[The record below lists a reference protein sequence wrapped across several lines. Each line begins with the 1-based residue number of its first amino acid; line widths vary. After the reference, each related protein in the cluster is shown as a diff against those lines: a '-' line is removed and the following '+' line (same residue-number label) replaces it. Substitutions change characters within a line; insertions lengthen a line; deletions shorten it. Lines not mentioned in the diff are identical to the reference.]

1 MDHLPVLGP
10 DGQHT
15 FRFGG
20 ATSFKQIEFKDYVVS
35 FEWFGPNGRTVD
47 ACIVIWNARK
57 NTHDAGCYVIT
68 RRQITRYCDEHM
80 RPTPYA
86 FREAAEALPI
96 LGRASLAFEVR
107 ALVDTILHCI
117 DDLVHMPVAPP
128 AARQA
133 LAQAAMFEV
142 EHKDRNTGR
151 ILRESV
157 I

>member
-1 MDHLPVLGP
+1 MQHLPVLGP
-10 DGQHT
+10 GGQHT

-20 ATSFKQIEFKDYVVS
+20 VNSWKQATYKDYIVS
-35 FEWFGPNGRTVD
+35 LEWFGPNGRSVD
-47 ACIVIWNARK
+47 ACMVIWNARK
-57 NTHDAGCYVIT
+57 NSHDAGCYVIG
-68 RRQITRYCDEHM
+68 RKQITLYCDEHM
-80 RPTPYA
+80 KPKPYA
-86 FREAAEALPI
+86 LYEATRALPV
-96 LGRASLAFEVR
+96 LGRAPLAFEVN
-107 ALVDTILHCI
+107 ALIDTILHFA
-117 DDLVHMPVAPP
+117 DDLVQMPVAPP